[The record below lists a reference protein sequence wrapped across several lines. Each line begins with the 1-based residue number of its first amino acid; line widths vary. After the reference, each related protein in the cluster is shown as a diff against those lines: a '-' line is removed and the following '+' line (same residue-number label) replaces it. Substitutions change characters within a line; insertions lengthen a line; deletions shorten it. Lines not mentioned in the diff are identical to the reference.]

1 LYASAVIDKDNAKVY
16 IKLVNTSRS
25 AKSVKINLEGVSFQ
39 KNGEIETLKSKG
51 LYDYNSISNPKL
63 IYPVSNP
70 VVISGKKLAVNLDA
84 ISVNV
89 ITLGYKK

>member
-1 LYASAVIDKDNAKVY
+1 
-16 IKLVNTSRS
+16 
-25 AKSVKINLEGVSFQ
+25 
-39 KNGEIETLKSKG
+39 
-51 LYDYNSISNPKL
+51 LYDYNSVSNPKL

-89 ITLGYKK
+89 IILAYKK